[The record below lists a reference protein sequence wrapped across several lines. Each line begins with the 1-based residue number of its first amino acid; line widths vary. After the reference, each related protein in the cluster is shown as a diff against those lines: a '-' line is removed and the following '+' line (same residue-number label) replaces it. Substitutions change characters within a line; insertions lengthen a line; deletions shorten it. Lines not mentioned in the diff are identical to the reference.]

1 MDDASLATEPV
12 LQSPPARPP
21 RRVCPDGSLPWTAAE
36 SWVANRP
43 VAPLMN
49 TQPPLGSST
58 FYAGAVLA
66 SFGMVGAGVFI
77 LFALIDLWAW
87 EGGGFAI
94 LLIAPLASCAVAAI
108 VQAAIFYAMLRKHDM
123 RLPEAW
129 WPLFSSWFVGCGLG
143 WIFFI
148 ALMSRPIVVSEAV
161 GWTLMLGIGATLM
174 LGIFV
179 LGTLLMS
186 SSIPTQESR

>member
-12 LQSPPARPP
+12 RQSPPARPP

-43 VAPLMN
+43 VALLMN

-66 SFGMVGAGVFI
+66 SFGMLGAGVFI
-77 LFALIDLWAW
+77 LSALCDVWCG
-87 EGGGFAI
+87 EGGGFGA
-94 LLIAPLASCAVAAI
+94 LLIIPPASCAVAAI
-108 VQAAIFYAMLRKHDM
+108 VQAAIFYAMLRTKDI
-123 RLPEAW
+123 RFQDAW
-129 WPLFSSWFVGCGLG
+129 WPLFSSWFVGCGFGGL
-143 WIFFI
+143 FFI
-148 ALMSRPIVVSEAV
+148 ALLSVDIEISGTV
-161 GWTLMLGIGATLM
+161 GATLM

-179 LGTLLMS
+179 FGVLLMS
-186 SSIPTQESR
+186 GSIPAQESR